1 MLPFFQRVIVRESAR
16 LVRKIRRKS
25 GVEVSNQEVK
35 KEALHRVVSITYIIK
50 GLLLITLG
58 IFSAAFG
65 LESFLLPSKFIDGG
79 VTGISLLLKAKTG
92 LSLSWFIILINIPFV
107 LLAFTQIGKRFAI
120 RSITSIVG
128 LALVLALVDF
138 EPITKDKVLVAV
150 FGGFFLGAGIGLSMR
165 GGAVLDGTEI
175 LAIYLSRKIGLTI
188 GDVIILFNVV
198 IFLAAAYVLKIEYA
212 LYSML
217 TYFIASKTVDFVVE
231 GMEEYIGVTIISNK
245 HEDIRKMLVEDM
257 GRGVTIYQG
266 SGGYNANGH
275 NKTYQVI
282 YTIVTRLEMSR
293 LRKELDEI
301 DPNAFMVT
309 TGVKDIKGGMIKR
322 KGGKK

>member
-1 MLPFFQRVIVRESAR
+1 MLPFLQRVIVRESAR
-16 LVRKIRRKS
+16 LVKKIKRRS
-25 GVEVSNQEVK
+25 GNTADFDVK
-35 KEALHRVVSITYIIK
+35 KQALHRVVSITYIIK
-50 GLLLITLG
+50 GFLLISMG
-58 IFSAAFG
+58 IFAAAFG

-92 LSLSWFIILINIPFV
+92 ISLSWFLIFINIPFI
-107 LLAFTQIGKRFAI
+107 LLAFTQVGKRFAI

-128 LALVLALVDF
+128 LAIVLATVDF
-138 EPITKDKVLVAV
+138 PEITKDKLLVSV

-198 IFLAAAYVLKIEYA
+198 IFLVAAYVLKIEYA

-217 TYFIASKTVDFVVE
+217 TYFIASKTVDFIVE
-231 GMEEYIGVTIISNK
+231 GMEEYLGVTIISAK
-245 HEDIRKMLVEDM
+245 HEEIRAMLINQM
-257 GRGVTIYQG
+257 GRGVTLYQG
-266 SGGYNANGH
+266 SGGYNTSGPPRS
-275 NKTYQVI
+275 
-282 YTIVTRLEMSR
+282 YTIVYTIITRLEMAR
-293 LRKELDEI
+293 LRKEIDEI

-309 TGVKDIKGGMIKR
+309 TGVKDIKGGMIKKR
-322 KGGKK
+322 AIK